1 MKRLV
6 ITAAAL
12 LGLSAGLLG
21 AFGAHGLKGVLTP
34 EQLGSFETGV
44 RYQVYHALALLGVA
58 ALFPVK
64 VKIVKVI
71 FTCFLAGTL
80 LFSGS
85 IYLLA
90 CRDLL
95 GDVQLAW
102 LGPITPLGG
111 LLLASGW
118 VAMAIAGWKERG

>member
-1 MKRLV
+1 MKRPV

-12 LGLSAGLLG
+12 LGLSAVLLG

-58 ALFPVK
+58 AWSPANVK
-64 VKIVKVI
+64 LVKVI

-95 GDVQLAW
+95 GAVKLAW

-111 LLLASGW
+111 LLLVTGW
-118 VAMAIAGWKERG
+118 AAMAIAGWKERG

>member
-1 MKRLV
+1 MKRPV

-12 LGLSAGLLG
+12 LGLSAVLLG

-44 RYQVYHALALLGVA
+44 RYQIYHALALLGLA
-58 ALFPVK
+58 ALFPVN
-64 VKIVKVI
+64 VKLVKVI

-95 GDVQLAW
+95 GGVKVAW
-102 LGPITPLGG
+102 LGPLTPLGG
-111 LLLASGW
+111 LLLVIGW
-118 VAMAIAGWKERG
+118 AAIAIAGLKERG